1 MARLYRIATAADEK
15 EKAVGGVL
23 TFGQAGWL
31 VLGMLVF
38 AVVFVSLAQV
48 MSSGVA
54 LFIGLIP
61 GLGIGLPFAF
71 YEKGGL
77 RLSQYLVWRFKFAKK
92 SKTMVNTMT
101 YRIDR
106 AKDYEREQRAKELE
120 TL

>member
-1 MARLYRIATAADEK
+1 MARLYRVASAADEK

-38 AVVFVSLAQV
+38 AVVFVALAQV
-48 MSSGVA
+48 VSASVA
-54 LFIGLIP
+54 LFIGLVP
-61 GLGIGLPFAF
+61 GLGIGIPFAF

-77 RLSQYLVWRFKFAKK
+77 RLSQYLVWRIKFARK

-106 AKDYEREQRAKELE
+106 AKDYEREQKAKELE
-120 TL
+120 ML